1 MTFVPLEPAL
11 AAPDVAL
18 VQRIGE
24 AAADAGVELWLVGGP
39 VRDALLGRT
48 VHDLDATSEMP
59 AAELGAILAARLDGA
74 ISARSQFGTVK
85 LRLGKRTID
94 LATTRKERYAK
105 PGALPSVSP
114 GDIRIDLARRDF
126 SINAM
131 ALSLHPQRF
140 GELLDTQGGAA
151 DIESRTLRALHER
164 SFQDDAT
171 RLLRA
176 VRYMARLAFQPEPET
191 QRWLTRDLP
200 YLGAISPVRLRREI
214 ELLLTEA
221 DAPNAIAVAIETG
234 VLPAIERSL
243 GAQSVREAVLRA
255 GERKLH
261 GLALLGALV
270 YALPADRVAAFQARI
285 RPTGEQKQIIS
296 AVARLREARSSLR
309 TASLPSEV
317 DRLAAG
323 LPQDAIRAVAAT
335 DDDAAVQRN
344 LDRYAVAA
352 KQQMP
357 LGGHELIALGV
368 EPGPA
373 VGEMAR
379 ALRRAVMDGQATSR
393 EEAQAYVVGKLK
405 EDSA

>member
-48 VHDLDATSEMP
+48 VHDLDVTSEMP
-59 AAELGAILAARLDGA
+59 AAELGQILAVRLDGA
-74 ISARSQFGTVK
+74 IRARSQFGTVK

-94 LATTRKERYAK
+94 LATTRTERYAK

-131 ALSLHPQRF
+131 ALSLHPQRY
-140 GELLDTQGGAA
+140 GELLDTQGSAA
-151 DIESRTLRALHER
+151 DVGSRTLRALHER

-200 YLGAISPVRLRREI
+200 YLGTISPVRLRREI

-221 DAPNAIAVAIETG
+221 DAPNAVSVAIETG
-234 VLPAIERSL
+234 VLPAIDRSL
-243 GAQSVREAVLRA
+243 GAPSVREAVLRA

-261 GLALLGALV
+261 GLALLGVLV

-285 RPTGEQKQIIS
+285 TPTGEQKRIIS

-309 TASLPSEV
+309 TDGLPSEV
-317 DRLAAG
+317 DRIAAG

-335 DDDAAVQRN
+335 DDDAAVRRN

-352 KQQMP
+352 QRRIP
-357 LGGHELIALGV
+357 LDGHKLIALGV

-379 ALRRAVMDGQATSR
+379 ALHRAVMDGQATSR
-393 EEAQAYVVGKLK
+393 EEAEAYVVGKLK

>member
-39 VRDALLGRT
+39 VRDALLGRP
-48 VHDLDATSEMP
+48 VHDLDVTSEMP

-74 ISARSQFGTVK
+74 IRARSQFGTVK

-94 LATTRKERYAK
+94 LATTRTERYAK

-126 SINAM
+126 AINAM

-140 GELLDTQGGAA
+140 GELLDTQGGTA

-200 YLGAISPVRLRREI
+200 YLDTISP
-214 ELLLTEA
+214 
-221 DAPNAIAVAIETG
+221 
-234 VLPAIERSL
+234 
-243 GAQSVREAVLRA
+243 
-255 GERKLH
+255 
-261 GLALLGALV
+261 
-270 YALPADRVAAFQARI
+270 
-285 RPTGEQKQIIS
+285 
-296 AVARLREARSSLR
+296 
-309 TASLPSEV
+309 
-317 DRLAAG
+317 
-323 LPQDAIRAVAAT
+323 
-335 DDDAAVQRN
+335 
-344 LDRYAVAA
+344 
-352 KQQMP
+352 
-357 LGGHELIALGV
+357 
-368 EPGPA
+368 
-373 VGEMAR
+373 
-379 ALRRAVMDGQATSR
+379 
-393 EEAQAYVVGKLK
+393 
-405 EDSA
+405 

>member
-39 VRDALLGRT
+39 VRDALLGRP
-48 VHDLDATSEMP
+48 VHDLDVTSEMP
-59 AAELGAILAARLDGA
+59 AAELGAILAVRLGGGVR
-74 ISARSQFGTVK
+74 ARSQFGTVK

-94 LATTRKERYAK
+94 LATTRTESYAK

-140 GELLDTQGGAA
+140 GELLDTQGGATN
-151 DIESRTLRALHER
+151 IESRTLRALHER

-200 YLGAISPVRLRREI
+200 YLGTISPVRLRREI

-234 VLPAIERSL
+234 VLPAIDRSL

-285 RPTGEQKQIIS
+285 RATGEQKRIIS
-296 AVARLREARSSLR
+296 AVARLREVRSSLR

-317 DRLAAG
+317 DRIAAG
-323 LPQDAIRAVAAT
+323 LPQDAICAVAAT
-335 DDDAAVQRN
+335 DDDAAVRRN

-352 KQQMP
+352 QRRIP
-357 LGGHELIALGV
+357 LDGHELVALGI

-393 EEAQAYVVGKLK
+393 EEAEAYVVGKLK

>member
-11 AAPDVAL
+11 AAPDIAL

-39 VRDALLGRT
+39 VRDALLGHP
-48 VHDLDATSEMP
+48 VHDLDVTSEMP
-59 AAELGAILAARLDGA
+59 AAELGAILATRLDGA
-74 ISARSQFGTVK
+74 IRARSQFGTVK

-94 LATTRKERYAK
+94 LATTRTERYAK

-140 GELLDTQGGAA
+140 GELLDTQGGAT
-151 DIESRTLRALHER
+151 DVESRTLRALHER

-200 YLGAISPVRLRREI
+200 YLDTISPVRLRREI
-214 ELLLTEA
+214 ELLLAEA
-221 DAPNAIAVAIETG
+221 DAPNAVAVAIETG
-234 VLPAIERSL
+234 VLPAIDRSL

-270 YALPADRVAAFQARI
+270 YALPADRVAVFQARI

-317 DRLAAG
+317 DWIAAG

-335 DDDAAVQRN
+335 DDDAEVRRN
-344 LDRYAVAA
+344 LDRYAVAT
-352 KQQMP
+352 KQRMP
-357 LGGHELIALGV
+357 LDGHELIALGV

-393 EEAQAYVVGKLK
+393 EEAQAYVMGKLK

>member
-48 VHDLDATSEMP
+48 VHDLDVTSEMP

-74 ISARSQFGTVK
+74 IRARSQFGTVK

-94 LATTRKERYAK
+94 LATTRTERYAK

-140 GELLDTQGGAA
+140 SELLDTQGGAA
-151 DIESRTLRALHER
+151 DVASRTLRALHER

-176 VRYMARLAFQPEPET
+176 VRYLARLAFQPEPET

-200 YLGAISPVRLRREI
+200 YLDTISPVRLRREI

-221 DAPNAIAVAIETG
+221 DAPNAVAVAIETG
-234 VLPAIERSL
+234 VLPAIDRSL

-270 YALPADRVAAFQARI
+270 YALPADRVAAFQTRI

-317 DRLAAG
+317 DRIAAG

-335 DDDAAVQRN
+335 DDDAEVRRN

-352 KQQMP
+352 KQRTP
-357 LGGHELIALGV
+357 LDGHELIALGI

-379 ALRRAVMDGQATSR
+379 ALRRAVMDGEATSR
-393 EEAQAYVVGKLK
+393 EEAQAYVVGRLK

>member
-39 VRDALLGRT
+39 VRDALLGRP
-48 VHDLDATSEMP
+48 VHDLDVTSEMP

-74 ISARSQFGTVK
+74 IRARSQFGTVK

-94 LATTRKERYAK
+94 LATTRTERYAK

-151 DIESRTLRALHER
+151 DVESRTLRALHER

-200 YLGAISPVRLRREI
+200 YLDTISPVRLRREI

-221 DAPNAIAVAIETG
+221 DAPNAVAVAIETG
-234 VLPAIERSL
+234 VLPAIDRSL

-285 RPTGEQKQIIS
+285 SQPES
-296 AVARLREARSSLR
+296 RSGS
-309 TASLPSEV
+309 SVPSPV
-317 DRLAAG
+317 
-323 LPQDAIRAVAAT
+323 
-335 DDDAAVQRN
+335 
-344 LDRYAVAA
+344 
-352 KQQMP
+352 
-357 LGGHELIALGV
+357 
-368 EPGPA
+368 
-373 VGEMAR
+373 
-379 ALRRAVMDGQATSR
+379 
-393 EEAQAYVVGKLK
+393 
-405 EDSA
+405 